1 MQQPKIRNH
10 FIARLAIF
18 SLATLLLSGCQ
29 YFPFTVK
36 EAEPTQS
43 TIDNQR
49 IVDLLMSRELLCALP
64 EIQRSELIRQHQNNA
79 NRDQLFERLLLAT
92 CEPDKTPGVL
102 SNALIQLHA
111 SGDLTEAE
119 RAFLGLIAAQ
129 SRTYNHLFDN
139 YQAVKQELEKT
150 IRGIQQIESDM
161 GQLDKPTENE
171 KHDSEEK
178 DEQ

>member
-1 MQQPKIRNH
+1 MQPSKIH
-10 FIARLAIF
+10 SHVIARLATF
-18 SLATLLLSGCQ
+18 SLATLLLSGCH
-29 YFPFTVK
+29 YFPITME

-64 EIQRSELIRQHQNNA
+64 EVQRSELIRQNPNSA
-79 NRDQLFERLLLAT
+79 NHNQLFERLLLAT

-111 SGDLTEAE
+111 SGELTEAE
-119 RAFLGLIAAQ
+119 RAFLALIAAQ
-129 SRTYNHLFDN
+129 SRTYNHLFDS

-150 IRGIQQIESDM
+150 IRGIQEIESDM
-161 GQLDKPTENE
+161 GQLDQPPEIEEHDPEN
-171 KHDSEEK
+171 K
-178 DEQ
+178 DDQ